1 LYPTFITPW
10 KNVSEIKSSGVGAN
24 YISKSNLV
32 SDLFVESFDPVRS
45 CEKFGGS
52 NCSELYSEIVNR
64 RCSSLVNKS
73 IFPEEYI
80 TIPGVSPTAV
90 VIDRPL
96 GTFAEY
102 KPSKNLLSTVSF
114 SSPPAYF
121 DLLPQTALPGLKA
134 EPVLTTIFSS
144 PLVFESGGGDVSE
157 YDNTEFGVIEFIRAK
172 LEKNSEF
179 GCAGFESPFY
189 YQTCMNLMKCKR
201 FNPPFQGKN
210 FLDFCPKTLS
220 GGKIKM
226 NKKFHTFFKTTKNAK
241 DLAFGIKEPKHFNY
255 VDFCDVEKLYL
266 ANRVGLFKQMNDS
279 FLLEIEIDKKYP
291 GGLLPGLKLTNQKI
305 LTWEDHWIDANSK
318 EMVDPRIVSI
328 NLQKNSLAHAN
339 FNLPRAELTHL
350 NLEGNLNLQAVI
362 ITEAPKLET
371 LNMSNC
377 PALNV
382 INLGLN
388 KNLKAL
394 LAKNCQLPPLVQ
406 ERLLRGLYTH
416 KNLQFKF
423 FI

>member
-1 LYPTFITPW
+1 
-10 KNVSEIKSSGVGAN
+10 
-24 YISKSNLV
+24 
-32 SDLFVESFDPVRS
+32 
-45 CEKFGGS
+45 
-52 NCSELYSEIVNR
+52 
-64 RCSSLVNKS
+64 
-73 IFPEEYI
+73 
-80 TIPGVSPTAV
+80 
-90 VIDRPL
+90 
-96 GTFAEY
+96 
-102 KPSKNLLSTVSF
+102 
-114 SSPPAYF
+114 
-121 DLLPQTALPGLKA
+121 
-134 EPVLTTIFSS
+134 
-144 PLVFESGGGDVSE
+144 
-157 YDNTEFGVIEFIRAK
+157 
-172 LEKNSEF
+172 
-179 GCAGFESPFY
+179 
-189 YQTCMNLMKCKR
+189 
-201 FNPPFQGKN
+201 
-210 FLDFCPKTLS
+210 
-220 GGKIKM
+220 M

-255 VDFCDVEKLYL
+255 VDFRDAEKLYL

-406 ERLLRGLYTH
+406 ERLLRDFTPTKTSSSNSSFNMFRKQFDTLLDMRGSEIDWGNRRIASKIRLLLCNNWMVLWDNAPPASIVPPQMYT
-416 KNLQFKF
+416 F
-423 FI
+423 FTNSLEDSLIKDYYRGHLV